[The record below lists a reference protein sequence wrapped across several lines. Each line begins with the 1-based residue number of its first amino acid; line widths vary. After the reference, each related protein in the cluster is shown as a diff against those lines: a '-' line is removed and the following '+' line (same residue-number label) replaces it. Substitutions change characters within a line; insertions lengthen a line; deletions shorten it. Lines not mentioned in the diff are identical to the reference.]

1 MIINKLE
8 TRIEVKADE
17 GKVLTNWNKVDVK
30 EFTFSKLMYCPIN
43 KDISDYYEITEEE
56 KNNNLEKQQK
66 ELIENE
72 RENKHN

>member
-30 EFTFSKLMYCPIN
+30 EFTFSGMMYCPLN
-43 KDISDYYEITEEE
+43 KDLSDYYEMTEEE
-56 KNNNLEKQQK
+56 KDNILQ
-66 ELIENE
+66 LMYENDG
-72 RENKHN
+72 K

>member
-8 TRIEVKADE
+8 TRLEVKADD

-30 EFTFSKLMYCPIN
+30 EFTFSRMMYCPLT
-43 KDISDYYEITEEE
+43 KDLSDYYEITEEE
-56 KNNNLEKQQK
+56 KDNIIKQQI

>member
-30 EFTFSKLMYCPIN
+30 EFTFSRMMYCPLN
-43 KDISDYYEITEEE
+43 KDLSDYYEMTEEE
-56 KNNNLEKQQK
+56 KDNILQ
-66 ELIENE
+66 LMYENDG
-72 RENKHN
+72 K